1 MLRVLLLGEPGTRS
15 DSLGRLLLDAGHV
28 VETLPASRLM
38 HLEALVTAMRPN
50 VVLVDYTDPLR
61 DSVEQLCYA
70 PFGLDTPLLLLGQ
83 GLDQGLSQRV
93 SRAGFA
99 VYTGFGSDVVHLAAL
114 LPVLDVLVS
123 RERTL
128 RDEVD
133 SLRQALSDRRD
144 IERAKDWLSDSRK
157 CSSQAA
163 FEALRQKAM
172 ERGESLGHVARLLL
186 AKAGDVSPG
195 WH

>member
-15 DSLGRLLLDAGHV
+15 DSLGRLLLDAGHA

-99 VYTGFGSDVVHLAAL
+99 VYTGFGADVVHLAAL

-144 IERAKDWLSDSRK
+144 IERAKDWLSESRK
-157 CSSQAA
+157 CSPQAA
-163 FEALRQKAM
+163 FEASRQKAM
-172 ERGESLGHVARLLL
+172 ERGESLGQVARALL
-186 AKAGDVSPG
+186 AKAGESSVG
-195 WH
+195 

>member
-15 DSLGRLLLDAGHV
+15 DSLGRLLLDAGHA

-50 VVLVDYTDPLR
+50 VVLVDYTDPIR

-93 SRAGFA
+93 SKAGFA
-99 VYTGFGSDVVHLAAL
+99 VYTGFGSDVVHVAAL

-133 SLRQALSDRRD
+133 SLRQALTDRRD
-144 IERAKDWLSDSRK
+144 IERAKQK
-157 CSSQAA
+157 CSPQAA
-163 FEALRQKAM
+163 FEALRQQAM
-172 ERGESLGHVARLLL
+172 TRGDSLGHVARKLLL
-186 AKAGDVSPG
+186 NAGSLS
-195 WH
+195 

>member
-15 DSLGRLLLDAGHV
+15 DSLGRLLLDAGHA

-50 VVLVDYTDPLR
+50 VVLVDYTDPIR

-93 SRAGFA
+93 SKAGFA
-99 VYTGFGSDVVHLAAL
+99 VYTGFGSDVVHVAAL

-133 SLRQALSDRRD
+133 SLRQALTDRRD
-144 IERAKDWLSDSRK
+144 IERAKDWLCEQQK
-157 CSSQAA
+157 CSPQAA
-163 FEALRQKAM
+163 FEALRQQAM
-172 ERGESLGHVARLLL
+172 TRGDSLGHVARKLLL
-186 AKAGDVSPG
+186 SAGSLS
-195 WH
+195 

>member
-15 DSLGRLLLDAGHV
+15 EALGRLLLDAGHE

-50 VVLVDYTDPLR
+50 VVLVDYSDPLR

-99 VYTGFGSDVVHLAAL
+99 VYTGFQSDVVHLAAL

-123 RERTL
+123 RERSL

-144 IERAKDWLSDSRK
+144 IERAKDLLAEQQS
-157 CSSQAA
+157 CSPQVA
-163 FEALRQKAM
+163 FDALRKRAM
-172 ERGESLGHVARLLL
+172 QQGRSLGTIAREVLLQFG
-186 AKAGDVSPG
+186 KPAGTA
-195 WH
+195 

>member
-15 DSLGRLLLDAGHV
+15 DSLGCLLQDAGHS
-28 VETLPASRLM
+28 VETLPASRLV
-38 HLEALVTAMRPN
+38 HLEAWVTATRPN

-83 GLDQGLSQRV
+83 GLDPGLSQRV

-99 VYTGFGSDVVHLAAL
+99 VYTGFGSDVAHLAAL

-195 WH
+195 

>member
-15 DSLGRLLLDAGHV
+15 DSLGRLLLDAGHA

-99 VYTGFGSDVVHLAAL
+99 VYTGFGADVVHLAAL

-144 IERAKDWLSDSRK
+144 IERAKDWLSESRK
-157 CSSQAA
+157 CSPQAA
-163 FEALRQKAM
+163 FEALRENAM
-172 ERGESLGHVARLLL
+172 ARGESLGQVARSLL
-186 AKAGDVSPG
+186 AKVGETGAA
-195 WH
+195 

>member
-15 DSLGRLLLDAGHV
+15 DSLGRLLLDAGHA

-99 VYTGFGSDVVHLAAL
+99 VYTGFGADVVHLAAL

-144 IERAKDWLSDSRK
+144 IERAKDWLSESRK
-157 CSSQAA
+157 CSPQAA
-163 FEALRQKAM
+163 FEALREKAM
-172 ERGESLGHVARLLL
+172 ERGESLGQVARALL
-186 AKAGDVSPG
+186 AKAGESG
-195 WH
+195 LA